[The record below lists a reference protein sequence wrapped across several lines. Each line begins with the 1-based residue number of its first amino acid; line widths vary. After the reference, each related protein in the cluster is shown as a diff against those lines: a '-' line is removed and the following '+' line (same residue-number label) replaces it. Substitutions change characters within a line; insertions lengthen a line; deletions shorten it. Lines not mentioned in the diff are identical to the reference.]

1 MRILLLFPF
10 TLLLAAQTY
19 RTPEIAPL
27 LASSPGDLRD
37 VLTTYSRDKLNLS
50 RLYDG
55 PFSAARNTA
64 MQRFHEAWQS
74 ALPTIAFE
82 KLDQNGKVDYLLFQ
96 STLRYEL
103 RQLGLEKTRWAE
115 VEPLLPFAADIAA
128 MYEARQRAEDIDSAK
143 AAATLARLDKQVRDL
158 SARMG
163 ETKAKRTTA
172 NRASLVTGQ
181 LRGTLKRWF
190 DFYNDYDPLF
200 TWWAAAPYKALDK
213 SLETYGTQLRE
224 KLAGVKPNDRDT
236 ILGDPVGRESLM
248 NDLTSELIP
257 YTPEELVQVAE
268 KEFAWCLAEMKK
280 ASRELGFGEEWK
292 KALEH
297 VKTLYVPPG
306 RQVALVRDLANEA
319 TDYVINNKL
328 VSVPE
333 LAKFG
338 WRVQM
343 MTPERQRVNP
353 FFTGGEV
360 LSVSYPT
367 TTMTHEQKMMSM
379 RGNNIHFSRA
389 TVFHEVIPGH
399 HLQLFM
405 NQRYRPYRS
414 AFNTPFS
421 IEGWALY
428 WEMVFWD
435 RGFPKTPENRIGMLF
450 WRMHRCARIIF
461 SLSFHLEKM
470 TAKECVDFL
479 VERVGHEY
487 ENAAAEV
494 RRSFETAYEPLYQ
507 SAYMLGALQFR
518 ALRREL
524 VDTGKMPERDFHD
537 AILRLNSIPVTM
549 VRATFLNQ
557 PLTREGVAPW
567 RFYDR

>member
-1 MRILLLFPF
+1 M
-10 TLLLAAQTY
+10 
-19 RTPEIAPL
+19 
-27 LASSPGDLRD
+27 
-37 VLTTYSRDKLNLS
+37 TTYARDRVNLG

-55 PFSAARNTA
+55 PFSGKRAAAIRG
-64 MQRFHEAWQS
+64 FYEAWQGT
-74 ALPTIAFE
+74 LGRIPFE

-96 STLRYEL
+96 SSLRYEL
-103 RQLGLEKTRWAE
+103 RQQSLQEARWRE
-115 VEPLLPFAADIAA
+115 IEPLLPFAAEIVS
-128 MYEARQRAEDIDSAK
+128 MYEARQRAEDLDPAK
-143 AAATLARLDKQVRDL
+143 AATALARLDKQVRDL
-158 SARMG
+158 TAKMG
-163 ETKAKRTTA
+163 EAKAKRTSA
-172 NRASLVTGQ
+172 NRASAAATQ
-181 LRGTLKRWF
+181 IRSTLKRWF
-190 DFYNDYDPLF
+190 EFYNEYDPMF

-213 SLETYGTQLRE
+213 SLETYSTQLRE
-224 KLAGVKPNDRDT
+224 KLAGVKPADRDT
-236 ILGDPVGRESLM
+236 ILGDPVGRDSLM

-257 YTPEELVQVAE
+257 YTPEELVQIAE
-268 KEFAWCLAEMKK
+268 KEFAWCLAEMKR
-280 ASRELGFGEEWK
+280 ASRDLGYGEEWK

-306 RQVALVRDLANEA
+306 KQVALVRDLANEA
-319 TDYVINNKL
+319 MRYVEDNKL
-328 VSVPE
+328 VSVPQ

-367 TTMTHEQKMMSM
+367 STMTHEQKMMSM

-414 AFNTPFS
+414 VFNTPFS

-428 WEMVFWD
+428 WEMVLWD

-494 RRSFETAYEPLYQ
+494 RRSFETSYEPLYQ

-518 ALRREL
+518 SLRKEL
-524 VDTGKMPERDFHD
+524 VDSGKMPERDFHD

-557 PLTREGVAPW
+557 PLTRDGVAAW
-567 RFYDR
+567 RYYER